1 MFAFELHLKGCY
13 FFAIDTKNERF
24 FRFLDSFLKINML
37 LVTLFSDLRRKI
49 VILREGVELMF
60 NTPAVGILSKPDIKY
75 QKAMYLLVNY
85 RKIAN
90 DFDVLVPEDAE
101 YSAAESYVKQM
112 DKFREKLKKV
122 ELPDTGFLKKS
133 KLSEE
138 KMREL
143 YFDTLDFSYF
153 SKEYKSSAEIIEIF
167 KEKYGI
173 NLNPARLTKL
183 KSEVVK
189 FFSFVV

>member
-1 MFAFELHLKGCY
+1 
-13 FFAIDTKNERF
+13 
-24 FRFLDSFLKINML
+24 
-37 LVTLFSDLRRKI
+37 
-49 VILREGVELMF
+49 MF
-60 NTPAVGILSKPDIKY
+60 NTPTVGLLGKPDIKY

-143 YFDTLDFSYF
+143 YFDTLNFSYF
-153 SKEYKSSAEIIEIF
+153 SKEYKSSSEIIEIF

>member
-1 MFAFELHLKGCY
+1 
-13 FFAIDTKNERF
+13 
-24 FRFLDSFLKINML
+24 ML
-37 LVTLFSDLRRKI
+37 NAS
-49 VILREGVELMF
+49 
-60 NTPAVGILSKPDIKY
+60 AVGLLGKSNPKY

-133 KLSEE
+133 KLSEK

-153 SKEYKSSAEIIEIF
+153 SKEYKSSAEMIEIF